1 MKTEKMGDAMARRS
15 WGSSFSGDPGAK
27 FSGGKRGPGTKQGED
42 PAYEEDSVRSFY
54 FCISSLA
61 EPLAAARSGQGRAA
75 FQARRSGPLTAR
87 TAAKESAREEKT
99 WFSRTQDH
107 CKTTE
112 DQG

>member
-1 MKTEKMGDAMARRS
+1 MKTEKIGDATGRRS

-27 FSGGKRGPGTKQGED
+27 FSGGKRGPGAKQGED
-42 PAYEEDSVRSFY
+42 PLYEEDSARSFY

-61 EPLAAARSGQGRAA
+61 EPLCSGPQRSR
-75 FQARRSGPLTAR
+75 ARRFSGAAER
-87 TAAKESAREEKT
+87 TLDGEDRCERIGEGGKT
-99 WFSRTQDH
+99 WFSRTQDL